1 MTEFSLEILAIE
13 KTVYKGACS
22 SLVIPATYGQYGIL
36 PHHQNTIMAIV
47 PGILRFTVNGGEE
60 FVFVVSTGL
69 VKIENND
76 VLVLV
81 ETAERPEDID
91 ALRAERAA
99 EEAKEEII
107 LKRSVQERR
116 SAELKLARALTRM
129 RAKENINNT

>member
-13 KTVYKGACS
+13 KTVYKGTCS
-22 SLVIPATYGQYGIL
+22 SLVIPATDGQYGIL

-81 ETAERPEDID
+81 GTAERPEDID